1 MDDVSKIS
9 PLPLLPSKILLC
21 QYCLVSITST
31 FLDFLLLQE
40 MQGIKKTL
48 WNLLLEILPPFIF
61 HSIYATA
68 SPILFYRLPLIL
80 FFVLSAVLLHGEESC
95 CCCCCC
101 HHLTI
106 SSFASWNL
114 SLKLI
119 SQLWTVPFKS
129 SRGFK
134 ALEDKNCDTGQRPVA
149 VISSHAQ
156 AQLQWS
162 HCSPHYLEMVQKPD
176 WYSYKYMNS
185 PQCATRDW

>member
-1 MDDVSKIS
+1 MMSARS
-9 PLPLLPSKILLC
+9 PHFLSFHLKYCFANTALFPSPAPSLIFYCCKKCKALKNPVKSTAWDSIAIYLPFNICNCFSH
-21 QYCLVSITST
+21 S
-31 FLDFLLLQE
+31 LLQ
-40 MQGIKKTL
+40 TSSD
-48 WNLLLEILPPFIF
+48 PF
-61 HSIYATA
+61 
-68 SPILFYRLPLIL
+68 

-176 WYSYKYMNS
+176 WYSCKYMNS